1 MYGEL
6 PCLLGNIFFSMT
18 YPRPR
23 KSRDPKEQMRPR
35 LTWRRTTH
43 KTKTDWNIFLFAY
56 ANGTVVETC
65 VSEGF
70 HQIGG
75 LKVSGYSARAER
87 FFANWSGLEINLR
100 SGSIFVSLWKFTF
113 RRARRNENRFLAVA
127 VREKVWE
134 PLKLGLI
141 SGYLEI
147 DLLAIFLTRNISYV
161 IKRQYRRKIISIM
174 YRRFNY
180 STLE

>member
-1 MYGEL
+1 MYGVF
-6 PCLLGNIFFSMT
+6 PCLFGNSFFLMT

-43 KTKTDWNIFLFAY
+43 KTKTGGNIFLFAY

-65 VSEGF
+65 VSDGF
-70 HQIGG
+70 RQIGG
-75 LKVSGYSARAER
+75 LKVSGYSVRAGR
-87 FFANWSGLEINLR
+87 FFANCSGLEINLR
-100 SGSIFVSLWKFTF
+100 SGSIVVSLWKFTF
-113 RRARRNENRFLAVA
+113 RRARRNQNRFLAVA

-147 DLLAIFLTRNISYV
+147 DLLAIFLLHKLCYKETIS
-161 IKRQYRRKIISIM
+161 
-174 YRRFNY
+174 
-180 STLE
+180 